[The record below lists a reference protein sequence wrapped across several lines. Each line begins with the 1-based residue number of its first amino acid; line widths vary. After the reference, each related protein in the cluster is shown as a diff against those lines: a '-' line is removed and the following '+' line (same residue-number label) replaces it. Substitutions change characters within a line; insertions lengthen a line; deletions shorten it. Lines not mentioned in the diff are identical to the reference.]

1 MKVIEDSLE
10 QFRNSAIKAGDFSDP
25 KAQNKASRKLQAS
38 YKTLCLTEEGKAGLI
53 ALMSDSNAGVRLSA
67 AARCLQWDPEQAES
81 VLEALRKLNIFPI
94 SFEAEMTIE
103 QFNKGN
109 LSFDF

>member
-10 QFRNSAIKAGDFSDP
+10 QFRNSAIKAGDFSNS
-25 KAQNKASRKLQAS
+25 KAQNKAARKLQAI
-38 YKTLCLTEEGKAGLI
+38 YKTLRQTEEGRAGLS

-67 AARCLQWDPEQAES
+67 AARCLQWDPDQATS
-81 VLEALRKLNIFPI
+81 VLEALRMLNIFPI